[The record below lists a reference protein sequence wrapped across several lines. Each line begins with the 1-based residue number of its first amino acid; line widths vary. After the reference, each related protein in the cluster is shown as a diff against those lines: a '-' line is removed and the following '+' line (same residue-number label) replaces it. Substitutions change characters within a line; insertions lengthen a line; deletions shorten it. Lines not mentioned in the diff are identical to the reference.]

1 MKECALKSI
10 WIAHV
15 IIKKAICNLNNMALV
30 VGKSAQEAIMAVE
43 KYYALLVKLLPI
55 TELLEGFRTRELLS
69 FDQKSELD
77 NLISPKEKT
86 EYFLDFI
93 LLPGLSI
100 DFTGHFDEMVI
111 MMKESDDVLVKDLVE
126 KLMLHVS
133 NVKTN
138 SDAGIVWM
146 YEMF

>member
-1 MKECALKSI
+1 
-10 WIAHV
+10 
-15 IIKKAICNLNNMALV
+15 MA
-30 VGKSAQEAIMAVE
+30 KSAQEAMMAVE
-43 KYYALLVKLLPI
+43 EYYALLVKVLPI
-55 TELLEGFRTRELLS
+55 TKLLEDFHTRELLS

-77 NLISPKEKT
+77 SLISPKEKT
-86 EYFLDFI
+86 EYFLDCM

-100 DFTGHFDEMVI
+100 DYTGHFDGMVI

-138 SDAGIVWM
+138 SDAGII
-146 YEMF
+146 